1 MMLRRLK
8 NRKGLSLLEVLVAM
22 LILAFGVLGLAP
34 MIVTTMFSGSYSN
47 EVTKANVIAQDKLEF
62 VKNLIS
68 FTPLP
73 WIEVTSN
80 LNGTFTRTTRVD
92 VDTTDSAVPA
102 GVYRIKVTI
111 NWIDKVGKTRT
122 INYYTYKMRT

>member
-1 MMLRRLK
+1 MLKRLK
-8 NRKGLSLLEVLVAM
+8 NKKGLSLLEVLVAM

-47 EVTKANVIAQDKLEF
+47 EVTRANVIAQDKLEF

-73 WIEVTSN
+73 WTEVSSI
-80 LNGTFTRTTRVD
+80 NGLFTRTTRVD
-92 VDTTDSAVPA
+92 VDTTNSSVPA

-111 NWIDKVGKTRT
+111 NWIDKAGKTRT
-122 INYYTYKMRT
+122 VNYYTYKMRT